1 MNTVNRRKAAV
12 VGNPIAHSLS
22 PQLHFA
28 GWNPSDFP
36 RIELSSA
43 EFAEFLGSWDDTW
56 AGCAVTMPFKFA
68 ALKYADLVDGL
79 AAAVGAAN
87 TIVVQPTGAN
97 SHLTVA
103 FNTDVAGIVHAIWEV
118 TDAQATLGN
127 CDSNTDA
134 ELLAVADTPKNARL
148 RGDDELRGNRE
159 GDFARTHRKFAKAVI
174 LGSGATASSA
184 LAALLQLGA
193 VEITICARRSSG
205 PNTVFSAAHRLHLDY
220 RYQQLASPQC
230 VEQILQS
237 ELLISTL
244 PAGVAD
250 DLAQQLA
257 DLLASRVDHVDS
269 AQQNQNSADAQ
280 LLAGKVLLD
289 VVYAPYPSKLIQ
301 VWERFGGIVV
311 PGWLMLLHQAIDQV
325 RLFTGKEPDV
335 PAMRTALE
343 QALQERNKGSSIG

>member
-1 MNTVNRRKAAV
+1 MNTVERRKAAV

-28 GWNPSDFP
+28 GWNPSDFS
-36 RIELSSA
+36 RIELA
-43 EFAEFLGSWDDTW
+43 PADFAEFLDSWDDTW

-68 ALKYADLVDGL
+68 ALKCADLVDGL

-118 TDAQATLGN
+118 TDAQRILGN
-127 CDSNTDA
+127 HDSNTDSQ
-134 ELLAVADTPKNARL
+134 LLAVTDSQTNARL
-148 RGDDELRGNRE
+148 GEDGELRGNADA
-159 GDFARTHRKFAKAVI
+159 DFALTHRKFTKAVI

-193 VEITICARRSSG
+193 AEITICARRSSG

-220 RYQQLASPQC
+220 HYQQLASPQC
-230 VEQILQS
+230 AEQILQS

-244 PAGVAD
+244 PAGAAD
-250 DLAQQLA
+250 NLAQQLA
-257 DLLASRVDHVDS
+257 DLLASRVDS
-269 AQQNQNSADAQ
+269 AQGDEDSADAEI
-280 LLAGKVLLD
+280 LAGKVLLD

-301 VWERFGGIVV
+301 VWERFGGTVV
-311 PGWLMLLHQAIDQV
+311 PGWLMLLHQAIDQA

-335 PAMRTALE
+335 PAMRAALA
-343 QALQERNKGSSIG
+343 QALQERN